1 MYTELHARSAF
12 SFLEGSTLPEDLISA
27 CAEKEMPAMAL
38 LDRDG
43 LYGSP
48 RFYLAAE
55 KAGRKAHIGA
65 EVSCES
71 FLQGHKN
78 LSPQSHPSMR
88 CARSGQAPPTSLEAS
103 SDTEKTT
110 EKKLAF
116 NQDLENPLNDCHPER
131 SEGPAFP
138 PHSALLS
145 TNLKSKIKNQKSQPS
160 SVSPCLRGD
169 FRLPLL
175 VASRAGYQNLCQLI
189 TRMKLR
195 AQRKEEGAVLE
206 HELEHHAPGLICLT
220 GGDEGP
226 LAAALKKGGPAEAHR
241 MVDRLAGIFGHDNVY
256 VELQRHYHR
265 EEEARNRV
273 ALEIA
278 RHLHLPILAT
288 NGVCYATPR
297 DRELCD
303 VFTAIRH
310 KRTLM
315 TAGRLLARN
324 SERHLKS
331 SKEMSQLFADLPE
344 AIANTAELSARLEF
358 KLSDLGYEF
367 PRYPVPAGE
376 TMNSFLRQRTHEG
389 ARWRYGISLS
399 GDRVPQNG
407 FHNRDLQQRARR
419 QLERELQLIEKL
431 DLAGYFLI
439 VWDIVRFCRE
449 QNILAQGRGSAANSA
464 VCYSLGITAVDPVG
478 MELLFERFLSEERG
492 EWPDIDIDL
501 PSGDQRERV
510 IQHIYQRYGQRGAAM
525 TANVITY
532 RNRMAAREMG
542 KAMGF
547 DPETL
552 NKISAAVATWEY
564 RDANDALDRRFHDA
578 GLDLNHPRLRKYFE
592 LCTAVQDLPRHLGQH
607 SGGMVI
613 CQGQL
618 DSVVP
623 LEPASMPG
631 RVVVQWD
638 KEDCADMKII
648 KVDLLGLGMM
658 AVLEDSIQLIRN
670 DYHEEVDLAHL
681 PPDDPDVYATLQ
693 KADTVGMFQI
703 ESRAQMSCLPRLR
716 PQKFYDIVVQVAIIR
731 PGPIVGQMV
740 NPFLQRRQGREPV
753 SYPHPSLEPVLARTL
768 GVPLFQEQLL
778 RIAMIS
784 ANFSGGEAEELR
796 RAMGFKRS
804 QARMKEIEAK
814 LRAGMTVNGL
824 TQEAQEQIILSISSF
839 ALYGFPES
847 HAASF
852 ALIAYASAWL
862 KCHYLGAFTAAL
874 LNNQPMGFYHPAT
887 IVKDAQRHGLKIL
900 PVDVTKSDW
909 LCTLES
915 VASRQSLVASEAVSD
930 QPSAL
935 SHQLSAISHQ
945 PSAIS
950 HQPLV
955 ISHPPSAISDQPPA
969 IRYQPS
975 MISQDFALKGTG
987 FSRSV
992 KSSFEEAALAAA
1004 VNAAVLAQKSFNTH
1018 TQSPTPKVTLV
1029 NRFIA
1034 GQGFDPS
1041 AETSSVSCTAN
1052 QRGLEIS
1059 TEIPWDEIGSY
1070 SRSTPAPKGRHNEA
1084 HGASRGSADKP
1095 VPAPEGRKKPPN
1107 THPPE
1112 LALRLGLKYVR
1123 GLRESAA
1130 QALVRERSLAP
1141 FQSIHDLTR
1150 RVPELRK
1157 DELTTLAEIGAL
1169 NAIGNTPRR
1178 HPSTR
1183 CARSGQAPSASL
1195 RTGSDTEKI
1204 GQKKQARSPKKSPDL
1219 LNSPDPLKVCH
1230 PERSE
1235 GPAFPRQQHE
1245 PASSINLQSEIT
1257 NLKFQSSSVLEPVL
1271 KTPSSLKNCHPERSE
1286 GPAFPPH
1293 SAPLPLNLQSAITNL
1308 KSENSSVPQ
1317 CLRGEKSPKL
1327 HRRDALWQVEKAVRR
1342 SGPLLEEFP
1351 EPDAPSPLERMTHEE
1366 RLVAD
1371 FHGTGLTV
1379 GPHPM
1384 AYRRAEMKALGI
1396 HPASSLKSLPSG
1408 RRLRIGGCVIARQR
1422 PGTAKGFVFLSIED
1436 ETGIANAIV
1445 TPDLLQKHRILLISE
1460 RFLMIEGILQN
1471 QDNVISVKAER
1482 VLPLSV
1488 TQAETSSHDFH

>member
-1 MYTELHARSAF
+1 MYIEFHSRSGF
-12 SFLEGSTLPEDLISA
+12 SFLEGASLPEDLISA
-27 CAEKEMPAMAL
+27 CAQQHMPAMAL

-43 LYGSP
+43 LYGSA

-55 KAGRKAHIGA
+55 RAGLKAHVGA
-65 EVSCES
+65 EVTCEQ
-71 FLQGHKN
+71 FLIANFQLPIEK
-78 LSPQSHPSMR
+78 R
-88 CARSGQAPPTSLEAS
+88 VRSAS
-103 SDTEKTT
+103 QLGIR
-110 EKKLAF
+110 KLAID
-116 NQDLENPLNDCHPER
+116 N
-131 SEGPAFP
+131 S
-138 PHSALLS
+138 
-145 TNLKSKIKNQKSQPS
+145 
-160 SVSPCLRGD
+160 
-169 FRLPLL
+169 FRLPVL
-175 VASRAGYQNLCQLI
+175 VASQTGYQNLCQLI

-195 AQRKEEGAVLE
+195 AKKEEGAVLE
-206 HELEHHAPGLICLT
+206 HELEQHAPGLICLT
-220 GGDEGP
+220 GGDAGP
-226 LAAALKKGGPAEAHR
+226 LAAALKKGGSAEAHR
-241 MVDRLAGIFGHDNVY
+241 CVDHLVGIFGQKNVY
-256 VELQRHYHR
+256 VELQRHLHR
-265 EEEARNRV
+265 EEEVRNRV
-273 ALEIA
+273 AIEIA
-278 RHLHLPILAT
+278 RAFHLPLLAT
-288 NGVCYATPR
+288 NGVCYATPQE
-297 DRELCD
+297 RELCD
-303 VFTAIRH
+303 VLTAIRH
-310 KRTLM
+310 HRTLM

-331 SKEMSQLFADLPE
+331 SEEMSQLFADVPE

-367 PRYPVPAGE
+367 PRYPVPEGE
-376 TMNSFLRQRTHEG
+376 TMNSFLRQRTDEG

-399 GDRVPQNG
+399 GAPVPQSG
-407 FHNRDLQQRARR
+407 FHNKDLQQRARR
-419 QLERELQLIEKL
+419 QIERELKLIEKL

-564 RDANDALDRRFHDA
+564 KDANDALDRRLHDA

-681 PPDDPDVYATLQ
+681 PPDDPVVYSTLQ

-716 PQKFYDIVVQVAIIR
+716 PERFYDIVVQVAIIR

-740 NPFLQRRQGREPV
+740 NPFLKRRQGREIV
-753 SYPHPSLEPVLARTL
+753 TYPHPSLEPVLKRTL

-784 ANFSGGEAEELR
+784 ANFTGGEAEELR

-804 QARMKEIEAK
+804 QARMKEIEAR
-814 LRAGMTVNGL
+814 LRAGMTQNGL

-900 PVDVTKSDW
+900 PIDVTKSDW
-909 LCTLES
+909 PCTLET
-915 VASRQSLVASEAVSD
+915 VVSRQSLRSAQGRLGTVVREA
-930 QPSAL
+930 
-935 SHQLSAISHQ
+935 AISHQ
-945 PSAIS
+945 SSA
-950 HQPLV
+950 L
-955 ISHPPSAISDQPPA
+955 
-969 IRYQPS
+969 
-975 MISQDFALKGTG
+975 SQTKFATPN
-987 FSRSV
+987 V
-992 KSSFEEAALAAA
+992 
-1004 VNAAVLAQKSFNTH
+1004 VLI
-1018 TQSPTPKVTLV
+1018 

-1034 GQGFDPS
+1034 GPGFSSAVEDFHSLAAAPAEAEAVNPQPS
-1041 AETSSVSCTAN
+1041 TVRQPTWE
-1052 QRGLEIS
+1052 
-1059 TEIPWDEIGSY
+1059 EIGSY
-1070 SRSTPAPKGRHNEA
+1070 TRPRSGPTVPASAAQRRKNEA
-1084 HGASRGSADKP
+1084 HGASRGNRPTEEDK
-1095 VPAPEGRKKPPN
+1095 APEGRKKTPRESSS
-1107 THPPE
+1107 E

-1123 GLRESAA
+1123 GLREAAA

-1157 DELTTLAEIGAL
+1157 DELTTLAEVGAL
-1169 NAIGNTPRR
+1169 NFVGADAGNTT
-1178 HPSTR
+1178 S
-1183 CARSGQAPSASL
+1183 RSRILSV
-1195 RTGSDTEKI
+1195 
-1204 GQKKQARSPKKSPDL
+1204 SP
-1219 LNSPDPLKVCH
+1219 
-1230 PERSE
+1230 
-1235 GPAFPRQQHE
+1235 
-1245 PASSINLQSEIT
+1245 
-1257 NLKFQSSSVLEPVL
+1257 
-1271 KTPSSLKNCHPERSE
+1271 
-1286 GPAFPPH
+1286 
-1293 SAPLPLNLQSAITNL
+1293 
-1308 KSENSSVPQ
+1308 
-1317 CLRGEKSPKL
+1317 CLRGEKSSPSKPETRNSKL
-1327 HRRDALWQVEKAVRR
+1327 TFHRRDALWQVEKAVRR

-1351 EPDAPSPLERMTHEE
+1351 EPDAPSPLAPMTHEE

-1396 HPASSLKSLPSG
+1396 HPASTLKSIPSG
-1408 RRLRIGGCVIARQR
+1408 QRLRIGGCVIARQR
-1422 PGTAKGFVFLSIED
+1422 PGTAKGFVFLSLED

-1445 TPDLLQKHRILLISE
+1445 TPDILQSNRVLLISE
-1460 RFLMIEGILQN
+1460 RFLMVEGILQN

-1482 VLPLSV
+1482 VLPLFV
-1488 TQAETSSHDFH
+1488 TRAETSSHDFH